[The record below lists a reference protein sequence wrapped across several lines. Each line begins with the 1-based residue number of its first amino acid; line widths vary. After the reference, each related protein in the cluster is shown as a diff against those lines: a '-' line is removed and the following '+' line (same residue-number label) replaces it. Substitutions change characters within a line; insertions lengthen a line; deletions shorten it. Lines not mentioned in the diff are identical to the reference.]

1 MKRATRNGVIGVAAA
16 SGAMAMAMPVS
27 AAFAAGGATADGA
40 AVGSPGVLSG
50 NTVQAPVSVPLN
62 ACGNSVD
69 VVGLLNP
76 AFGNSCANT
85 GSDNGGGAVSHGGSG
100 SNAGGSG
107 TGGSRAGGT
116 RAGNVGGGGATAH
129 SVTQGSPGVLSGNG
143 LQLPVDIPVNACGNS
158 ADVVGALN
166 PAFGNH
172 CENHSEAPTPPPVA
186 PPTPPK
192 HQPPAPPKHQPPAP
206 PKTVVPP
213 THETPPSLAHTG
225 ADFAA
230 PALAG
235 SAAFLV
241 AGAALYRRFRPDSL
255 R

>member
-1 MKRATRNGVIGVAAA
+1 MIGVAAA

-85 GSDNGGGAVSHGGSG
+85 GSDNGGGAVSDGGSG
-100 SNAGGSG
+100 SKAGGSG

-116 RAGNVGGGGATAH
+116 KAGNVGGGGATAH

-143 LQLPVDIPVNACGNS
+143 IQLPVDIPVNACGNS
-158 ADVVGALN
+158 VDVVGALN

-172 CENHSEAPTPPPVA
+172 CENHSEATPPPVA
-186 PPTPPK
+186 PPTPPR

-213 THETPPSLAHTG
+213 THETPPTLAHTG
-225 ADFAA
+225 SDFAA

>member
-27 AAFAAGGATADGA
+27 AAFAAGGATADSA

-62 ACGNSVD
+62 VCGNSVD

-85 GSDNGGGAVSHGGSG
+85 GSDSGGAVSEGGSG
-100 SNAGGSG
+100 SNAGGSS
-107 TGGSRAGGT
+107 TGGT
-116 RAGNVGGGGATAH
+116 RAGSVGGGGATAH

-143 LQLPVDIPVNACGNS
+143 IQLPVDIPVNACGNS
-158 ADVVGALN
+158 VDVVGALN

-186 PPTPPK
+186 PPVAPPK

-213 THETPPSLAHTG
+213 THVTPPSLAHTG

-241 AGAALYRRFRPDSL
+241 AGAALYRRYRPGSMV
-255 R
+255 

>member
-85 GSDNGGGAVSHGGSG
+85 GSDSGGGAVSHGGSG
-100 SNAGGSG
+100 SKGGSG
-107 TGGSRAGGT
+107 TGGS

-129 SVTQGSPGVLSGNG
+129 GVTQGSPGVLSGNG

-158 ADVVGALN
+158 VDVVGALN

-172 CENHSEAPTPPPVA
+172 CVNHSEAPTPPPLA
-186 PPTPPK
+186 PPK

-241 AGAALYRRFRPDSL
+241 AGAALYRRYRPGSMV
-255 R
+255 

>member
-16 SGAMAMAMPVS
+16 SGAMAIAMPVT

-85 GSDNGGGAVSHGGSG
+85 GSDDGGAVSDADAGGK
-100 SNAGGSG
+100 AGGSA
-107 TGGSRAGGT
+107 TGGSRADGGT
-116 RAGNVGGGGATAH
+116 AGDMGGGGGATAH
-129 SVTQGSPGVLSGNG
+129 SVAQGSPGVLSGNG

-186 PPTPPK
+186 PPAPPR

-241 AGAALYRRFRPDSL
+241 AGAALYRRYRPGSTV
-255 R
+255 

>member
-85 GSDNGGGAVSHGGSG
+85 GSDNGGAVSDGGSG
-100 SNAGGSG
+100 SKAGGSS
-107 TGGSRAGGT
+107 TGGSKAGGT

-129 SVTQGSPGVLSGNG
+129 SVTKGSPGVLSGNG

-158 ADVVGALN
+158 VDVVGALN

-230 PALAG
+230 PALVG

-241 AGAALYRRFRPDSL
+241 AGAALYRRFRPGSMV
-255 R
+255 

>member
-85 GSDNGGGAVSHGGSG
+85 GSDNGGGAVSDGGSG
-100 SNAGGSG
+100 SKAGGSG
-107 TGGSRAGGT
+107 TGGSKAGGT

-158 ADVVGALN
+158 VDVVGALN

-186 PPTPPK
+186 PPK

-213 THETPPSLAHTG
+213 THMTPPSLAHTG

-241 AGAALYRRFRPDSL
+241 AGAALYRRYRPGSMV
-255 R
+255 

>member
-27 AAFAAGGATADGA
+27 AAFAAGGASADGA

-50 NTVQAPVSVPLN
+50 NTVQAPVSVPVN
-62 ACGNSVD
+62 VCGNSVD

-85 GSDNGGGAVSHGGSG
+85 GSDDGGAVSDGGSG
-100 SNAGGSG
+100 SKAGGSKA
-107 TGGSRAGGT
+107 GGSRAGG
-116 RAGNVGGGGATAH
+116 GNGGGGATAH

-143 LQLPVDIPVNACGNS
+143 VQLPVDIPVNACGNS
-158 ADVVGALN
+158 VDVVGALN

-186 PPTPPK
+186 PPTPPR

-206 PKTVVPP
+206 PKTVPHTPVA
-213 THETPPSLAHTG
+213 PPSLAHTG
-225 ADFAA
+225 SDFAA

>member
-1 MKRATRNGVIGVAAA
+1 MIGVAAA

-62 ACGNSVD
+62 VCGNSVD

-85 GSDNGGGAVSHGGSG
+85 GSDSGGVVSNGGSG
-100 SNAGGSG
+100 SKAGGSS
-107 TGGSRAGGT
+107 TGGS

-143 LQLPVDIPVNACGNS
+143 IQLPVDIPVNACGNS
-158 ADVVGALN
+158 VDVVGALN

-172 CENHSEAPTPPPVA
+172 CENHSEAPAPPPV
-186 PPTPPK
+186 
-192 HQPPAPPKHQPPAP
+192 APPKHQPPAP
-206 PKTVVPP
+206 PRHQPPAPPKTVAPPRTVVPP

-241 AGAALYRRFRPDSL
+241 AGAALYRRYRPGSTV
-255 R
+255 

>member
-62 ACGNSVD
+62 VCGNSVD

-85 GSDNGGGAVSHGGSG
+85 GSDNGGAVSDGGSG
-100 SNAGGSG
+100 SKAGGSG
-107 TGGSRAGGT
+107 TGGSKAGGT

-143 LQLPVDIPVNACGNS
+143 IQLPVDIPVNACGNS
-158 ADVVGALN
+158 VDVVGALN

-186 PPTPPK
+186 PPK

-213 THETPPSLAHTG
+213 THEAPPSLAHTG
-225 ADFAA
+225 SDFAA

>member
-1 MKRATRNGVIGVAAA
+1 MKRATRNGVIGVVAA

-50 NTVQAPVSVPLN
+50 NTVQAPVSVPVN

-85 GSDNGGGAVSHGGSG
+85 GSDHGGAVSDGGSG
-100 SNAGGSG
+100 GKGGGSG
-107 TGGSRAGGT
+107 THGGKGGGT
-116 RAGNVGGGGATAH
+116 KAGDVGGGGATAH
-129 SVTQGSPGVLSGNG
+129 SVTKGSPGVLSGNG

-158 ADVVGALN
+158 VDVVGALN

-172 CENHSEAPTPPPVA
+172 CENHSEAPTPPPA
-186 PPTPPK
+186 TPSKPPK
-192 HQPPAPPKHQPPAP
+192 HQPPATPSKHQPPAP

-213 THETPPSLAHTG
+213 AHETPPSLAHTG

-241 AGAALYRRFRPDSL
+241 AGAALYRRFRPGSL